1 MSNEKNKP
9 ITIRFLLDLQAEE
22 AVHVDVTFPNLKQ
35 AKRALQDV
43 AAANGALVALTVGED
58 LPVLIRTADISAAY
72 VLTQQEDD

>member
-1 MSNEKNKP
+1 MSSEKNKP

-22 AVHVDVTFPNLKQ
+22 VVHVDVTFPNLKQ

-43 AAANGALVALTVGED
+43 AAANGALVALTAGEE

-72 VLTQQEDD
+72 MLAEERDS